1 MGDDHEK
8 PGHSGRRR
16 LPNPG
21 DPLRVSIHGLFALG
35 ILYTLYLARDMIL
48 PITLA
53 VLTSLLLAP
62 LVRRLAR
69 LGVHRGVSALLLLSA
84 LVFAVGGT
92 LYATAKPAADWLEQA
107 PDGIARLLVQDGE
120 LRRLYDS
127 MTQSARQVEQ
137 QLAEVAE
144 GAEGAQDQER
154 PQTVV
159 VQAESWRSQMAVA
172 LRDSAGAFALALA
185 LSFFLLVNG
194 DTLIDHFVRQLPG
207 RGRRLT
213 ALRVIREAQA
223 QIARYLAFITISN
236 SLVGLA
242 TALMVWALALPSA
255 VVWGVLATLLRF
267 IPYLGVLL
275 TVIMLAVVSALTH
288 EELWMILAA
297 PLGYLVLSSIVGF
310 FLEPYL
316 HGFRMAI
323 NPIVIFLAIFFWGWL
338 WGPIGVLLAVP
349 LMTVIQ
355 VVLKQIGPLQPVY
368 RIIAR

>member
-1 MGDDHEK
+1 MSSDDRK
-8 PGHSGRRR
+8 SGRQQRWR

-35 ILYTLYLARDMIL
+35 VLYTLYLARDMIL

-62 LVRRLAR
+62 LVRRFAR
-69 LGVHRGVSALLLLSA
+69 YGVHRGVSALVLLLTLVLA
-84 LVFAVGGT
+84 LGGT
-92 LYATAKPAADWLEQA
+92 VYSTAKPAADWLEQA
-107 PDGIARLLVQDGE
+107 PDGLARLLVHDGE
-120 LRRLYDS
+120 LRQLYES

-137 QLAEVAE
+137 QLAEYAE
-144 GAEGAQDQER
+144 MDEEER
-154 PQTVV
+154 PQPVV
-159 VQAESWRSQMAVA
+159 VQTESWRNQLAVA
-172 LRDSAGAFALALA
+172 LRDSMGAFALALA

-194 DTLIDHFVRQLPG
+194 DTLIDHSVRQLPG
-207 RGRRLT
+207 RSRRLT
-213 ALRVIREAQA
+213 ALRVIRDAQE

-236 SLVGLA
+236 SLVGVA
-242 TALMVWALALPSA
+242 TALLVWSLALPSA
-255 VVWGVLATLLRF
+255 MVWGVLAALLRF

-288 EELWMILAA
+288 EELWLILAA
-297 PLGYLVLSSIVGF
+297 PVGYLVLSSVVGF

>member
-1 MGDDHEK
+1 M
-8 PGHSGRRR
+8 
-16 LPNPG
+16 
-21 DPLRVSIHGLFALG
+21 RVSIHGLFALG
-35 ILYTLYLARDMIL
+35 VLYTLYLARDMIL

-62 LVRRLAR
+62 LVRRFAR
-69 LGVHRGVSALLLLSA
+69 QGIHRGVSALLLLSA
-84 LVFAVGGT
+84 LVIAIGGT
-92 LYATAKPAADWLEQA
+92 FYATAKPAADWLEQA
-107 PDGIARLLVQDGE
+107 PDGLARLLVHDGE
-120 LRRLYDS
+120 LRQLYES

-144 GAEGAQDQER
+144 TTEEER

-159 VQAESWRSQMAVA
+159 VQADSWRNQLAVA
-172 LRDSAGAFALALA
+172 LRDSMGAFALALA

-207 RGRRLT
+207 RSRRLT
-213 ALRVIREAQA
+213 ALRVIRDAQA

-236 SLVGLA
+236 SLVGVA
-242 TALMVWALALPSA
+242 TALLVWSLALPSA
-255 VVWGVLATLLRF
+255 MVWGVLATLLRF

-288 EELWMILAA
+288 EDLWMILAA